1 MSGRFFLGLTI
12 LAATI
17 AIGCGGGSSAHLD
30 VAAGQLVVTPATLD
44 FGKVAVG
51 QTATKTGTLHAGNAR
66 ITVTSADW
74 SGQGFSLGGITF
86 PLTVAA
92 GQSAPFK
99 VTFTPQ
105 KDGIS
110 AGQISFLSD
119 ASNSPHEEGLN
130 AKATQGSGST
140 GTGTDTGHRVTLS
153 WEGGKPNTIGY
164 NIYRGIKSKGPYS
177 KISTSPHSK
186 STFTDSSV
194 QGGQT
199 YFYVTT
205 ALNRNGKESRYSNQ
219 VQVTIPNS

>member
-17 AIGCGGGSSAHLD
+17 AIGCGGGSGTHMD
-30 VAAGQLVVTPATLD
+30 VAAGQLVVTPSTLD

-51 QTATKTGTLHAGNAR
+51 QTATRTGTLHAGNAR
-66 ITVTSADW
+66 IAVTSADW
-74 SGQGFSLGGITF
+74 SGEGFSLEGITF
-86 PLTVAA
+86 PVTVAA
-92 GQSAPFK
+92 GQSVPFK

-105 KDGIS
+105 KDGSS

-119 ASNSPHEEGLN
+119 ASNSPHEEALN
-130 AKATQGSGST
+130 ARAGAGA
-140 GTGTDTGHRVTLS
+140 GTDTGHSVTLS
-153 WEGGKPNTIGY
+153 WKGGKPNTIGY
-164 NIYRGIKSKGPYS
+164 NIYRGINSKGPYS
-177 KISTSPHSK
+177 KINASPHAT

-194 QGGQT
+194 QGGET

-205 ALNRNGKESRYSNQ
+205 ALNQNGRESRYSNQ